1 MRFRIQVDLGPQ
13 SRIAIFRPDENH
25 LVTADLYTKM
35 SMNKKKK
42 LSSRFGQAMDEAKS
56 VDN

>member
-1 MRFRIQVDLGPQ
+1 MWDLEEDLKAVSEMLGHSTLQ
-13 SRIAIFRPDENH
+13 
-25 LVTADLYTKM
+25 VTADLYTKM

>member
-1 MRFRIQVDLGPQ
+1 
-13 SRIAIFRPDENH
+13 
-25 LVTADLYTKM
+25 VTADLYTKM